1 MVEEDSVRNHLPGFY
16 HSLGASGQ
24 NTVLTSDSPAGA
36 GVHRSHSSR
45 YSKMPCLKAS
55 LKIQA
60 LLDFSHWRRFA
71 SDSPGSRRQQEG
83 RLTYNSLT
91 CSFSWAF
98 ARKKDTQTQN
108 HSCTAGSWKWALLLP
123 FNLLSV
129 YSANISGEPLCEDWG
144 NVSLDRRRQ
153 AARPPGGSGDE

>member
-1 MVEEDSVRNHLPGFY
+1 MIEEDSVRNHLPGFY

-36 GVHRSHSSR
+36 GVHHSHSSH

-71 SDSPGSRRQQEG
+71 NDSPGSRRQQEG
-83 RLTYNSLT
+83 RLTYILSPAVSHGHLH
-91 CSFSWAF
+91 
-98 ARKKDTQTQN
+98 ARKTHRPRTIHAQPEAGN
-108 HSCTAGSWKWALLLP
+108 GPFSCHSTFS
-123 FNLLSV
+123 LSIQQIFLENPYV
-129 YSANISGEPLCEDWG
+129 KI
-144 NVSLDRRRQ
+144 
-153 AARPPGGSGDE
+153 GGMCL